1 MPREVVG
8 CWHTAVQPKVRSR
21 QQPHPVLLNHA
32 LPHKGRSM
40 SADINRRKA
49 IAQSVLAATAWTT
62 FGPSASAQTSSNVP
76 RATPA
81 KAPKLTSTLRIVIPA
96 NPGGGWDQTGRALGA
111 ALVAAGAADQV
122 EYENMGGKGGTIGLA
137 KYVEKYGNDANTLFM
152 GGMVMVGAVALQK
165 PAVDMTQIQPLARL
179 TSDYLVAAVAA
190 KSPIKSTKDLSE
202 AMRADLRSMP
212 VAGGSAGGVDHIF
225 AGVLARASKAKPDDL
240 VYKPFAGGAE
250 VVDALVT
257 GTASVGLSGYSEFS
271 DAIAS
276 GKLRAIGVSSRRSV
290 FGLPAFR
297 EQGLDA
303 AMANWRGVFTGK
315 GVPAARAAE
324 MLAAVEAATA
334 HESWLRTL
342 KQNRWEPSWLAGKD
356 LAEFMELD
364 LTTARVMVYLLKLK
378 A

>member
-1 MPREVVG
+1 MNP
-8 CWHTAVQPKVRSR
+8 SR
-21 QQPHPVLLNHA
+21 RTTLLQA
-32 LPHKGRSM
+32 
-40 SADINRRKA
+40 A
-49 IAQSVLAATAWTT
+49 IAAAAALTPLGRAALAQQASSTAARASRAPRLAA
-62 FGPSASAQTSSNVP
+62 
-76 RATPA
+76 
-81 KAPKLTSTLRIVIPA
+81 TLRIVIPA

-111 ALVAAGAADQV
+111 ALVGAGAADQI
-122 EYENMGGKGGTIGLA
+122 EYENVGGKGGTIGLA
-137 KYVEKYGNDANTLFM
+137 KYAEKYGSDPNTLLI

-165 PAVDMTQIQPLARL
+165 PAVDLTHIQPLARL

-190 KSPIKSTKDLSE
+190 RSPIKNAKDLAD
-202 AMRADLRSMP
+202 AMRADLRAVP

-225 AGVLARASKAKPDDL
+225 SGVLARAAKASPEGL
-240 VYKPFAGGAE
+240 VYKPFAGGNE
-250 VVDALVT
+250 VVESVLA
-257 GTASVGLSGYSEFS
+257 GNAAVGLSGYSEFS
-271 DAIAS
+271 DAIAA
-276 GKLRAIGVSSRRSV
+276 GKLRAIGVSARRSV
-290 FGLPAFR
+290 FGVPSFR

-303 AMANWRGVFTGK
+303 VMANWRGVLTGK
-315 GVPAARAAE
+315 AVPASRAAE

>member
-1 MPREVVG
+1 M
-8 CWHTAVQPKVRSR
+8 
-21 QQPHPVLLNHA
+21 NH
-32 LPHKGRSM
+32 
-40 SADINRRKA
+40 ITRRKA
-49 IAQSVLAATAWTT
+49 LAQAARTTAAWAALGTTSAWAQQGSSAAAKPMPAKSPKLAA
-62 FGPSASAQTSSNVP
+62 
-76 RATPA
+76 
-81 KAPKLTSTLRIVIPA
+81 TLRIVIPA

-111 ALVAAGAADQV
+111 ALTAVGAADQV
-122 EYENMGGKGGTIGLA
+122 EYENIGGKGGTIGLA
-137 KYVEKYGNDANTLFM
+137 KYAEKYGNDANTLLM

-165 PAVDMTQIQPLARL
+165 PAVDMTQIQPIARL

-190 KSPIKSTKDLSE
+190 KSPIKTTKDLAD
-202 AMRADLRSMP
+202 AMRADLKAVP

-225 AGVLARASKAKPDDL
+225 AGVLARAAKANPEGL
-240 VYKPFAGGAE
+240 VYKPFPGGAE
-250 VVDALVT
+250 VVEAVMS
-257 GTASVGLSGYSEFS
+257 GSAAVGLSGYSEFS
-271 DAIAS
+271 DAIAA

-315 GVPAARAAE
+315 GISPARTAE
-324 MLAAVEAATA
+324 MLAAVEAATS

-342 KQNRWEPSWLAGKD
+342 KQNRWEPSWLTGKD

>member
-1 MPREVVG
+1 MTPL
-8 CWHTAVQPKVRSR
+8 S
-21 QQPHPVLLNHA
+21 
-32 LPHKGRSM
+32 
-40 SADINRRKA
+40 RRKA
-49 IAQSVLAATAWTT
+49 LAHAALAATAWTALT
-62 FGPSASAQTSSNVP
+62 PAAWAQASATAARP
-76 RATPA
+76 TAP
-81 KAPKLTSTLRIVIPA
+81 KAPKLAGTLRIVIPA

-111 ALVAAGAADQV
+111 ALAAVGAADQI
-122 EYENMGGKGGTIGLA
+122 EYENIGGKGGTIGLA
-137 KYVEKYGNDANTLFM
+137 KYAEKYGNDPNTLLM

-165 PAVDMTQIQPLARL
+165 PAVDMGHIQPIARL

-190 KSPIKSTKDLSE
+190 KSPIKNTKDLAD
-202 AMRADLRSMP
+202 AMRADLRALP

-225 AGVLARASKAKPDDL
+225 AGVLARASKAKPEDL
-240 VYKPFAGGAE
+240 VYKPFPGGSE
-250 VVDALVT
+250 VVDALVS
-257 GTASVGLSGYSEFS
+257 GNAAVGLSGYSEFS
-271 DAIAS
+271 DAIAA
-276 GKLRAIGVSSRRSV
+276 GKLRAIGVSSRRSA

-303 AMANWRGVFTGK
+303 TMANWRGVFTGK
-315 GVPAARAAE
+315 GVPSARMAE

-342 KQNRWEPSWLAGKD
+342 KSNRWEPSWLIGKD

>member
-1 MPREVVG
+1 M
-8 CWHTAVQPKVRSR
+8 
-21 QQPHPVLLNHA
+21 NH
-32 LPHKGRSM
+32 
-40 SADINRRKA
+40 ITRRKA
-49 IAQSVLAATAWTT
+49 LTQAALTTAAWTA
-62 FGPSASAQTSSNVP
+62 FGPSAWAQQGNAAAP
-76 RATPA
+76 RPA
-81 KAPKLTSTLRIVIPA
+81 APTKAPKLAATLRIVIPA

-111 ALVAAGAADQV
+111 ALTAVGAADQV
-122 EYENMGGKGGTIGLA
+122 EYENIGGKGGTIGLA
-137 KYVEKYGNDANTLFM
+137 KYAEKYGNDANTLLM

-165 PAVDMTQIQPLARL
+165 PAVDMTHIQPIARL

-190 KSPIKSTKDLSE
+190 KSPIKTTKDLAD
-202 AMRADLRSMP
+202 AMRADLKAVP

-225 AGVLARASKAKPDDL
+225 AGVLARAAKANPEGL
-240 VYKPFAGGAE
+240 VYKPFPGGAE
-250 VVDALVT
+250 VVDALMS
-257 GTASVGLSGYSEFS
+257 GGAAMGLSGYSEFS
-271 DAIAS
+271 DAIAA

-315 GVPAARAAE
+315 GIPAVRVAE
-324 MLAAVEAATA
+324 MLSAVEAATT

-342 KQNRWEPSWLAGKD
+342 KQNRWDPSWLTGKD

>member
-1 MPREVVG
+1 MTPL
-8 CWHTAVQPKVRSR
+8 S
-21 QQPHPVLLNHA
+21 
-32 LPHKGRSM
+32 
-40 SADINRRKA
+40 RRKA
-49 IAQSVLAATAWTT
+49 LAHAALAATAWTALT
-62 FGPSASAQTSSNVP
+62 PAAWAQASATAARPTVP
-76 RATPA
+76 
-81 KAPKLTSTLRIVIPA
+81 KAPKLAGTLRIVIPA

-111 ALVAAGAADQV
+111 ALAAVGAADQI
-122 EYENMGGKGGTIGLA
+122 EYENIGGKGGTIGLA
-137 KYVEKYGNDANTLFM
+137 KYAEKYGNDPNTLLM

-165 PAVDMTQIQPLARL
+165 PAVDMSHIQPIARL

-190 KSPIKSTKDLSE
+190 KSPIKNTKDLAD
-202 AMRADLRSMP
+202 AMRADLRALP

-225 AGVLARASKAKPDDL
+225 AGVLARASKAKPEDL
-240 VYKPFAGGAE
+240 VYKPFPGGSE
-250 VVDALVT
+250 VVDALVS
-257 GTASVGLSGYSEFS
+257 GNAAVGLSGYSEFS
-271 DAIAS
+271 DAIAA
-276 GKLRAIGVSSRRSV
+276 GKLRAIGVSSRRSA

-303 AMANWRGVFTGK
+303 TMANWRGVFTGK
-315 GVPAARAAE
+315 GVPSARMAE

-342 KQNRWEPSWLAGKD
+342 KSNRWEPSWLTGKD

>member
-1 MPREVVG
+1 MTPL
-8 CWHTAVQPKVRSR
+8 S
-21 QQPHPVLLNHA
+21 
-32 LPHKGRSM
+32 
-40 SADINRRKA
+40 RRKA
-49 IAQSVLAATAWTT
+49 LAHAALAATAWTALT
-62 FGPSASAQTSSNVP
+62 PAAWAQASATAARP
-76 RATPA
+76 TAP
-81 KAPKLTSTLRIVIPA
+81 KAPKLAGTLRIVIPA

-111 ALVAAGAADQV
+111 ALAAVGAADQI
-122 EYENMGGKGGTIGLA
+122 EYENVGGKGGTIGLA
-137 KYVEKYGNDANTLFM
+137 KYAEKYDNDPNTLLM

-165 PAVDMTQIQPLARL
+165 PAVDMSHIQPIARL

-190 KSPIKSTKDLSE
+190 KSPIKNTKDLAD
-202 AMRADLRSMP
+202 AMRADLRALP

-225 AGVLARASKAKPDDL
+225 AGVLARASKAKPEDL
-240 VYKPFAGGAE
+240 VYKPFPGGSE
-250 VVDALVT
+250 VVDALVS
-257 GTASVGLSGYSEFS
+257 GNAAVGLSGYSEFS
-271 DAIAS
+271 DAIAA
-276 GKLRAIGVSSRRSV
+276 GKLRAIGVSSRRSA

-303 AMANWRGVFTGK
+303 TMANWRGVFTGK
-315 GVPAARAAE
+315 GVPSARMAE

-342 KQNRWEPSWLAGKD
+342 KSNRWEPSWLTGKD